1 MSSLSAGRSASN
13 NKKLQA
19 RSFTP
24 STLHFCSCGD
34 LWSSLKCRQY
44 VYMWDTTM
52 HAWPY
57 LEQKMYELL
66 FYDTAK
72 AVALQVL
79 KSGMK

>member
-1 MSSLSAGRSASN
+1 
-13 NKKLQA
+13 
-19 RSFTP
+19 
-24 STLHFCSCGD
+24 
-34 LWSSLKCRQY
+34 
-44 VYMWDTTM
+44 M